1 MTKLGGF
8 RDILS
13 NTKRR
18 KPTQLF
24 CPRCTSDKIQLSSS
38 LDVWLTPKQYYCP
51 NCGYHGILVME
62 LEPIEDSQKETDSND
77 NTTGSAE
84 TQTTKDRDESEK
96 QE

>member
-1 MTKLGGF
+1 MKKLGGF

-24 CPRCTSDKIQLSSS
+24 CPRCASSEIQLSSS

-51 NCGYHGILVME
+51 DCGYRGILVME
-62 LEPIEDSQKETDSND
+62 LEPVEESQKENA
-77 NTTGSAE
+77 GSAE
-84 TQTTKDRDESEK
+84 TQDRGQYDKRE
-96 QE
+96 